1 MTASNFVLVRRM
13 AVYSLALAA
22 LVGVFLLYLRPD
34 FMVTL
39 AQQGWGCF

>member
-1 MTASNFVLVRRM
+1 MTASGGVLVRRM
-13 AVYSLALAA
+13 AAYSLALAA

-39 AQQGWGCF
+39 AQQVWGCF